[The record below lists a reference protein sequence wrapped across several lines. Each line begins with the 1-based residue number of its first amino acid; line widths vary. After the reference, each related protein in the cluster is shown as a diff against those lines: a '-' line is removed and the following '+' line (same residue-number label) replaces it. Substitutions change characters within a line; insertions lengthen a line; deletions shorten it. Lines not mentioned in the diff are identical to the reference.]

1 MSESLEADVKTNPQG
16 DPITSL
22 EPEQKTNPQGDPITS
37 VAAPKSVDKVD
48 KKDPHAE
55 AKRQKVVT
63 PEWMFKEAPRV
74 REFITGSEVAKE
86 AVRRS
91 NVDFSVAYP
100 ITPQSETMQL
110 IGVLYG
116 EGYVKEYYRGEEE
129 YGVMSAIAGAS
140 RAGVRC
146 FTATAGPGT
155 LRGLEPIASWPG
167 HRLPAVVMF
176 TCRVVNAPLAI
187 QPDNIEIS
195 YLLNCGMILFHAE
208 NQQDLFDFIMAAFII
223 GEKNDVTLPVGV
235 ACDGFFV
242 THARGYVRMQ
252 DREFKLP
259 PREAWRGAVP
269 VLDAENPPA
278 RLSRD
283 APVQKSN
290 FMAYN
295 IHAVWQQEVWAGV
308 ERSKKYINKY
318 INGMLTAENVEGAD
332 ALIVASGS
340 AAAQSREA
348 IRLCKE
354 KGINIGLIKIRSLRP
369 FPTVELRQL
378 CAKAKLIV
386 IPEFNYVGWLAKE
399 VATAI
404 FGHSQAKIIAGPHVY
419 GGQSMPVELILD
431 EVESGLTGKK
441 STNVPQSAIMG
452 TDVDPAAVAHF
463 MQNI

>member
-1 MSESLEADVKTNPQG
+1 MSESLETEV
-16 DPITSL
+16 
-22 EPEQKTNPQGDPITS
+22 KTNPQGDPITS
-37 VAAPKSVDKVD
+37 VAAPKAEA

-55 AKRQKVVT
+55 AKKQTVVT
-63 PEWMFKEAPRV
+63 PEYLFLDASRK
-74 REFITGSEVAKE
+74 REFITGSEAAKE

-91 NVDFSVAYP
+91 NVDFAVAYP

-146 FTATAGPGT
+146 YTATAGPGT
-155 LRGLEPIASWPG
+155 LRGIEPIASWPG
-167 HRLPAVVMF
+167 HRLPAVCMF

-195 YLLNCGMILFHAE
+195 YLLNCGMIVFHAE
-208 NQQDLFDFIMAAFII
+208 NQQDMFDFTMKAFII
-223 GEKNDVTLPVGV
+223 SEKNDVTLPVGV
-235 ACDGFFV
+235 CCDGFFV
-242 THARGYVRMQ
+242 THARGYVHMQ
-252 DREFKLP
+252 DRSMKLP

-295 IHAVWQQEVWAGV
+295 IHAVWQQEVWAAV
-308 ERSKKYINKY
+308 ERSRKYINQY
-318 INGMLTAENVEGAD
+318 MGGLLTAENMDNAD
-332 ALIVASGS
+332 AVIIASGS

-348 IRLCKE
+348 ARLCAD
-354 KGINIGLIKIRSLRP
+354 KGIKVGLIKIRSLRP
-369 FPTVELRQL
+369 FPTDELRKL
-378 CAKAKLIV
+378 CKDTKLIV
-386 IPEFNYVGWLAKE
+386 IPEFNYVGWLARE

-404 FGHSQAKIIAGPHVY
+404 YGHSKAKIIAGPHVY

-441 STNVPQSAIMG
+441 STNVPLSAIMG
-452 TDVDPAAVAHF
+452 ADVDQAAVTHF

>member
-1 MSESLEADVKTNPQG
+1 MMSEALEA
-16 DPITSL
+16 
-22 EPEQKTNPQGDPITS
+22 EQKTNPQGDPITS
-37 VAAPKSVDKVD
+37 VAAPKPTETGAR
-48 KKDPHAE
+48 KDPHAE
-55 AKRQKVVT
+55 AKRQKTVS
-63 PEWMFKEAPRV
+63 PEYLFLEAPRTK
-74 REFITGSEVAKE
+74 EFITGSESAKE

-91 NVDFSVAYP
+91 NVDLAIAYP

-129 YGVMSAIAGAS
+129 VGVMAAMAGGS

-155 LRGLEPIASWPG
+155 LRGLEGISSWPG
-167 HRLPAVVMF
+167 HRLPIVAMF

-187 QPDNIEIS
+187 QPDNVEVA
-195 YLLNCGMILFHAE
+195 YLINNGMIVLHAE
-208 NQQDLFDFIMAAFII
+208 NQQDMYDFIMAGFVIS
-223 GEKNDVTLPVGV
+223 EKNDVTLPVGV
-235 ACDGFFV
+235 CCDGFFV

-252 DREFKLP
+252 DRSMKLP

-295 IHAVWQQEVWAGV
+295 IHAVWQQEVGAAV
-308 ERSKKYINKY
+308 ERSRKYINQY
-318 INGMLTAENVEGAD
+318 MGGLCTAENTEDAD
-332 ALIVASGS
+332 AILIASGS
-340 AAAQSREA
+340 AVAQSREA
-348 IRLCKE
+348 IRLCAD
-354 KGINIGLIKIRSLRP
+354 KGIKVGLIKIRSLRP
-369 FPTVELRQL
+369 FPIPELQQL

-386 IPEFNYVGWLAKE
+386 IPEFNYVAWLAKD
-399 VATAI
+399 VAAAI
-404 FGHSQAKIIAGPHVY
+404 YGHSKAKIIAGPHVY
-419 GGQSMPVELILD
+419 GGMSMPVEMIVD
-431 EVESGLTGKK
+431 EVTGGLTGKK
-441 STNVPQSAIMG
+441 STNVPMSAIMG
-452 TDVDPAAVAHF
+452 CDVDQAAVAHF

>member
-1 MSESLEADVKTNPQG
+1 MLK
-16 DPITSL
+16 L
-22 EPEQKTNPQGDPITS
+22 R
-37 VAAPKSVDKVD
+37 D
-48 KKDPHAE
+48 KKLSL
-55 AKRQKVVT
+55 
-63 PEWMFKEAPRV
+63 PEYMFNEAPRE
-74 REFITGSEVAKE
+74 REFITGSEAAKE

-91 NVDFSVAYP
+91 NVDLSIAYP

-129 YGVMSAIAGAS
+129 YGVMSAIAGGS

-167 HRLPAVVMF
+167 HRLPAVAMF

-187 QPDNIEIS
+187 QPDNIEIA
-195 YLLNCGMILFHAE
+195 YLLQCGMIVFHAE
-208 NQQDLFDFIMAAFII
+208 NQQDLFDYIMKGFII
-223 GEKNDVTLPVGV
+223 SEKNDVTLPVGV
-235 ACDGFFV
+235 CCDGFFV
-242 THARGYVRMQ
+242 THARGYCSMQ
-252 DREFKLP
+252 DKGLKLP
-259 PREAWRGAVP
+259 EREAWRGAVP

-295 IHAVWQQEVWAGV
+295 IHAVWQQEVWAAV
-308 ERSKKYINKY
+308 ERSRKYIDQY
-318 INGMLTAENVEGAD
+318 MDGLIETQNVEDAD
-332 ALIVASGS
+332 VLLIASGS
-340 AAAQSREA
+340 AAAQ
-348 IRLCKE
+348 CKE
-354 KGINIGLIKIRSLRP
+354 AVRECTSKGIQAGLIKIKSLRP
-369 FPTVELRQL
+369 FPTAELRKL

-386 IPEFNYVGWLAKE
+386 VPEFNFVGWLAKD

-404 FGHSQAKIIAGPHVY
+404 YGYSNAKIVGGPHVY
-419 GGQSMPVELILD
+419 GGMSMPVEMIVD
-431 EVESGLTGKK
+431 EVECGLTGKK
-441 STNVPQSAIMG
+441 SNTVPSSAIMG
-452 TDVDPAAVAHF
+452 KVDPDAVAHF

>member
-1 MSESLEADVKTNPQG
+1 MSNPLEPEVKTNPQG
-16 DPITSL
+16 DPITSV

-37 VAAPKSVDKVD
+37 AAPIKVGGSS
-48 KKDPHAE
+48 KDPHE
-55 AKRQKVVT
+55 GAKKQRVVT
-63 PEWMFKEAPRV
+63 PEYMFFEAPRK
-74 REFITGSEVAKE
+74 REFITGSEAAKE

-129 YGVMSAIAGAS
+129 YGVMSAIAGGS

-155 LRGLEPIASWPG
+155 LRGIEPIASWPG
-167 HRLPAVVMF
+167 HRLPAVAMF

-195 YLLNCGMILFHAE
+195 YLLNCGMIVFHAE
-208 NQQDLFDFIMAAFII
+208 NQQDLFDFIMKGFII

-242 THARGYVRMQ
+242 THARNYVDMQ
-252 DREFKLP
+252 EKGIKLP
-259 PREAWRGAVP
+259 PRQAWKGAVP

-295 IHAVWQQEVWAGV
+295 IHAVWQQEVWAAV
-308 ERSKKYINKY
+308 ERSRRYIEQY
-318 INGMLTAENVEGAD
+318 MGGLCAPENVEGAE

-348 IRLCKE
+348 IRLCKDQ
-354 KGINIGLIKIRSLRP
+354 GVTVGFIKIRSLRP
-369 FPTVELRQL
+369 FPTKELRQL

-386 IPEFNYVGWLAKE
+386 VPEFNYVGWLAKD
-399 VATAI
+399 VAAAI
-404 FGHSQAKIIAGPHVY
+404 YGYSNAKIVAGPHVY
-419 GGQSMPVELILD
+419 GGMSMPVEMIVD
-431 EVESGLTGKK
+431 EVIGGLTGKK
-441 STNVPQSAIMG
+441 SIAVPDSAIMG
-452 TDVDPAAVAHF
+452 RDVNQAEVAHF

>member
-1 MSESLEADVKTNPQG
+1 MSETEVKTNPQG
-16 DPITSL
+16 DPITTVAV
-22 EPEQKTNPQGDPITS
+22 PKADRKT
-37 VAAPKSVDKVD
+37 
-48 KKDPHAE
+48 DPHGE
-55 AKRQKVVT
+55 AKRQRIVT
-63 PEWMFKEAPRV
+63 PEYMFHEAPRTK
-74 REFITGSEVAKE
+74 EFITGSEAAKE

-91 NVDFSVAYP
+91 NVDLAIAYP

-110 IGVLYG
+110 VGVLYG

-155 LRGLEPIASWPG
+155 LRGIEPIASWPG
-167 HRLPAVVMF
+167 HRLPAVCMF

-187 QPDNIEIS
+187 QPDNIEVA
-195 YLLNCGMILFHAE
+195 YLLNCGMIVLHAE
-208 NQQDLFDFIMAAFII
+208 NQQDMFDFILAGFTIS
-223 GEKNDVTLPVGV
+223 EKNDVTLPVGV
-235 ACDGFFV
+235 CCDGFFV

-252 DREFKLP
+252 ERGIKLP

-295 IHAVWQQEVWAGV
+295 IHAVWQQEVWAAV
-308 ERSKKYINKY
+308 ERSRKYIHKY
-318 INGMLTAENVEGAD
+318 MGGLLTAENVDGAE
-332 ALIVASGS
+332 AVIIASGS

-348 IRLCKE
+348 VRICAE
-354 KGINIGLIKIRSLRP
+354 KGIKIGMIKVRSLRP
-369 FPTVELRQL
+369 FPTDELRKL
-378 CAKAKLIV
+378 CKDAKLIV
-386 IPEFNYVGWLAKE
+386 IPEFNYVGWLARE

-404 FGHSQAKIIAGPHVY
+404 YGHSKAKIIAGPHVY

-441 STNVPQSAIMG
+441 STNVPLSAIMG
-452 TDVDPAAVAHF
+452 ADVNQADVTHF

>member
-1 MSESLEADVKTNPQG
+1 MSEALEAQ
-16 DPITSL
+16 
-22 EPEQKTNPQGDPITS
+22 QKTNPQGDPITS
-37 VAAPKSVDKVD
+37 VVAPKVDG

-55 AKRQKVVT
+55 AKKQGVVT
-63 PEWMFKEAPRV
+63 PEYMFLEAPRTK
-74 REFITGSEVAKE
+74 EFITGSEAAKE

-91 NVDFSVAYP
+91 NVDLAIAYP

-110 IGVLYG
+110 VGVLYG

-129 YGVMSAIAGAS
+129 VGVMAAIAGGS

-155 LRGLEPIASWPG
+155 LRGMEGIASWPG
-167 HRLPAVVMF
+167 HRLPAVAFF

-187 QPDNIEIS
+187 QPDNIEIA
-195 YLLNCGMILFHAE
+195 YLLNCGMIVLHAE
-208 NQQDLFDFIMAAFII
+208 NQQDVFDFIMKGFVIS
-223 GEKNDVTLPVGV
+223 EKNDVTLPVGV

-242 THARGYVRMQ
+242 THARGYVHMQ
-252 DREFKLP
+252 ERGIKLP

-295 IHAVWQQEVWAGV
+295 IHAVWQQEVWAAV
-308 ERSKKYINKY
+308 ERSRKYINRY
-318 INGMLTAENVEGAD
+318 MGGLCTAENVEDAD
-332 ALIVASGS
+332 AVIIASGS

-348 IRLCKE
+348 VRLCKD
-354 KGINIGLIKIRSLRP
+354 KGIKVGLIKIRSLRP
-369 FPTVELRQL
+369 FPTRELRQL
-378 CAKAKLIV
+378 CGKTKLIV
-386 IPEFNYVGWLAKE
+386 VPEFNYVGWLAKE

-404 FGHSQAKIIAGPHVY
+404 YGYSKAKIIGGPRVY

-441 STNVPQSAIMG
+441 STNVAMSQVMG
-452 TDVDPAAVAHF
+452 TEVDPEAVAHF
-463 MQNI
+463 MRSM

>member
-1 MSESLEADVKTNPQG
+1 MSETMEPEVKTNPQG
-16 DPITSL
+16 DVISTAAV
-22 EPEQKTNPQGDPITS
+22 QKSDG
-37 VAAPKSVDKVD
+37 
-48 KKDPHAE
+48 KKDPHE
-55 AKRQKVVT
+55 AAKKQKVVT
-63 PEWMFKEAPRV
+63 PEYLFLEAPREK
-74 REFITGSEVAKE
+74 EFITGSEAAKE

-167 HRLPAVVMF
+167 HRLPAVCMF

-195 YLLNCGMILFHAE
+195 YLLNCGMIVFHAE
-208 NQQDLFDFIMAAFII
+208 NQQDMFDQIMAGFII
-223 GEKNDVTLPVGV
+223 SEKNDVTLPVGV
-235 ACDGFFV
+235 CCDGFFV

-252 DREFKLP
+252 DKSMKLP

-295 IHAVWQQEVWAGV
+295 IHAVWQQEVWAAV
-308 ERSKKYINKY
+308 ERSRKYINRY
-318 INGMLTAENVEGAD
+318 MGGLCTAENTDKAEA
-332 ALIVASGS
+332 IIIASGS

-348 IRLCKE
+348 ARLCAE
-354 KGINIGLIKIRSLRP
+354 KGIKVGIIKVRSLRP
-369 FPTVELRQL
+369 FPTQELRLL
-378 CAKAKLIV
+378 CKDAKLIV
-386 IPEFNYVGWLAKE
+386 VPEFNYVGWLAKD
-399 VATAI
+399 VAAAI
-404 FGHSQAKIIAGPHVY
+404 YGHSKAKIIAGPHVY

-441 STNVPQSAIMG
+441 STNVPLSAIMG
-452 TDVDPAAVAHF
+452 TVDDPAAVAHF
-463 MQNI
+463 MRNI

>member
-1 MSESLEADVKTNPQG
+1 
-16 DPITSL
+16 
-22 EPEQKTNPQGDPITS
+22 
-37 VAAPKSVDKVD
+37 
-48 KKDPHAE
+48 
-55 AKRQKVVT
+55 
-63 PEWMFKEAPRV
+63 MFFEAPRE
-74 REFITGSEVAKE
+74 REFITGSECAKE

-91 NVDFSVAYP
+91 NVDLSVAYP

-155 LRGLEPIASWPG
+155 LRGIEPIASWPG
-167 HRLPAVVMF
+167 HRLPAVAMF

-187 QPDNIEIS
+187 QPDNIEIT
-195 YLLNCGMILFHAE
+195 YLLNCGMILFHSE
-208 NQQDLFDFIMAAFII
+208 NQQDLFDFLMKAFVIS
-223 GEKNDVTLPVGV
+223 EKNDVTLPVGV

-242 THARGYVRMQ
+242 THARGYCSMP
-252 DREFKLP
+252 DRGLKLP

-295 IHAVWQQEVWAGV
+295 IHAVWQQEVWAAV
-308 ERSKKYINKY
+308 ERSRKYIDLY
-318 INGMLTAENVEGAD
+318 MGGLLEAQNVED
-332 ALIVASGS
+332 AEVLLIASGS
-340 AAAQSREA
+340 AAAQSREGV
-348 IRLCKE
+348 RLCKE
-354 KGINIGLIKIRSLRP
+354 KGIKAGLIKIRSLRP
-369 FPTVELRQL
+369 FPTNELRKL

-386 IPEFNYVGWLAKE
+386 VPEFNYVGWLAKE

-404 FGHSQAKIIAGPHVY
+404 FGYSKAKIVAGPHVY
-419 GGQSMPVELILD
+419 GGMSMPVEMILD
-431 EVESGLTGKK
+431 EIVCGLTGKK
-441 STNVPQSAIMG
+441 SSAVPSSDIMG
-452 TDVDPAAVAHF
+452 MEVDPAEVSHF
-463 MQNI
+463 LQNI

>member
-1 MSESLEADVKTNPQG
+1 MSEALE
-16 DPITSL
+16 S
-22 EPEQKTNPQGDPITS
+22 EQKTNPQGDPITS
-37 VAAPKSVDKVD
+37 VAAPKSDA

-55 AKRQKVVT
+55 AKKQKVVT
-63 PEWMFKEAPRV
+63 PEYMFLEAPRAK
-74 REFITGSEVAKE
+74 EFITGSEAAKE

-91 NVDFSVAYP
+91 NVDISIAYP

-129 YGVMSAIAGAS
+129 YGVMSAIAGGS

-155 LRGLEPIASWPG
+155 LRGIEPIASWPG
-167 HRLPAVVMF
+167 HRLPAVCMF

-187 QPDNIEIS
+187 QPDNIEVS
-195 YLLNCGMILFHAE
+195 YLLNCGMIVFHAE
-208 NQQDLFDFIMAAFII
+208 NQQDMFDFILAGFII
-223 GEKNDVTLPVGV
+223 SEKNDVTLPVGV
-235 ACDGFFV
+235 CCDGFFV

-252 DREFKLP
+252 DRGIKLP
-259 PREAWRGAVP
+259 AREAWRGAVP

-295 IHAVWQQEVWAGV
+295 IHAVWQQEVWAAV
-308 ERSKKYINKY
+308 ERSRKYIDKY
-318 INGMLTAENVEGAD
+318 MGGLCTAENMENAD
-332 ALIVASGS
+332 AVIIASGS

-348 IRLCKE
+348 VRLCAE
-354 KGINIGLIKIRSLRP
+354 KGMKVGLIKVRSLRP
-369 FPTVELRQL
+369 FPTQELRDL
-378 CAKAKLIV
+378 CKNTKLIV

-404 FGHSQAKIIAGPHVY
+404 YGHSKAKIIAGPHVY
-419 GGQSMPVELILD
+419 GGQSMPVELIVD

-441 STNVPQSAIMG
+441 STNVPLSAIMG
-452 TDVDPAAVAHF
+452 TDVDQAAMGHF
-463 MQNI
+463 MRSI

>member
-1 MSESLEADVKTNPQG
+1 MSESQETEVKTNPQG
-16 DPITSL
+16 DPV
-22 EPEQKTNPQGDPITS
+22 TS
-37 VAAPKSVDKVD
+37 VAAPKPSGKV
-48 KKDPHAE
+48 DPHAE
-55 AKRQKVVT
+55 AKKQKVVSADY
-63 PEWMFKEAPRV
+63 MFLEAPRE
-74 REFITGSEVAKE
+74 REFITGSEAAKE

-91 NVDFSVAYP
+91 NVDVSVAYP

-155 LRGLEPIASWPG
+155 LRGIEPIASWPG
-167 HRLPAVVMF
+167 HRLPAVCMF

-187 QPDNIEIS
+187 QPDNIEVS
-195 YLLNCGMILFHAE
+195 YLLNCGMLVFHAE
-208 NQQDLFDFIMAAFII
+208 NQQDLFDFIMAGFII
-223 GEKNDVTLPVGV
+223 SEMNDVTIPVGV

-242 THARGYVRMQ
+242 THARGYCSMQ
-252 DREFKLP
+252 DRGIKLP

-295 IHAVWQQEVWAGV
+295 IHAVWQQEIWAAV
-308 ERSKKYINKY
+308 ERSRKYINKY
-318 INGMLTAENVEGAD
+318 MGGLCTAENTEGAD
-332 ALIVASGS
+332 VLLIASGS
-340 AAAQSREA
+340 AVAQSREA
-348 IRLCKE
+348 ARLCKD
-354 KGINIGLIKIRSLRP
+354 KGYNVGLIKVRSLRP
-369 FPTVELRQL
+369 FPTMELRKL

-404 FGHSQAKIIAGPHVY
+404 YGHSKAKIIAGPHVY

-441 STNVPQSAIMG
+441 STNVPLSDIMG
-452 TDVDPAAVAHF
+452 TDVNQADVNHF

>member
-1 MSESLEADVKTNPQG
+1 MMSEA
-16 DPITSL
+16 L
-22 EPEQKTNPQGDPITS
+22 EPQQKTNPQGDPITS
-37 VAAPKSVDKVD
+37 VSAPKADG
-48 KKDPHAE
+48 KKDPHAD

-63 PEWMFKEAPRV
+63 PEYMFLEAPRTK
-74 REFITGSEVAKE
+74 EFITGSEAAKE
-86 AVRRS
+86 AIRRS
-91 NVDFSVAYP
+91 NVDLAIAYP

-110 IGVLYG
+110 VGVLYG

-129 YGVMSAIAGAS
+129 VGVMAAIAGGS

-146 FTATAGPGT
+146 YTATAGPGT
-155 LRGLEPIASWPG
+155 LRGREGIASWPG
-167 HRLPAVVMF
+167 HRLPAVCMF

-195 YLLNCGMILFHAE
+195 YLLNCGMIVFHAE
-208 NQQDLFDFIMAAFII
+208 NQQDMYDFTMKAFVIS
-223 GEKNDVTLPVGV
+223 EKNDVTLPVGV
-235 ACDGFFV
+235 CCDGFFV

-252 DREFKLP
+252 DRGMKLP
-259 PREAWRGAVP
+259 PREPWRGAVP

-295 IHAVWQQEVWAGV
+295 IHAVWQQEVWAAV
-308 ERSKKYINKY
+308 ERSRKYINQY
-318 INGMLTAENVEGAD
+318 MGGLLSSENMDNAD
-332 ALIVASGS
+332 AVIIASGS

-348 IRLCKE
+348 ARLCAD
-354 KGINIGLIKIRSLRP
+354 KGIKVGLIKVRSLRP
-369 FPTVELRQL
+369 FPTDELRKL
-378 CAKAKLIV
+378 CKDTKLIV
-386 IPEFNYVGWLAKE
+386 IPEFNYVGWLARE

-404 FGHSQAKIIAGPHVY
+404 YGHSKAKIIAGPHVY
-419 GGQSMPVELILD
+419 GGQSMPVELIVD

-441 STNVPQSAIMG
+441 STNVPLSAIMG
-452 TDVDPAAVAHF
+452 TDVDQSAVTHF

>member
-1 MSESLEADVKTNPQG
+1 M
-16 DPITSL
+16 

-37 VAAPKSVDKVD
+37 VAVPKADV
-48 KKDPHAE
+48 KKDPHE
-55 AKRQKVVT
+55 DAKKQRVVT
-63 PEWMFKEAPRV
+63 LEYLLQEAPRTK
-74 REFITGSEVAKE
+74 EFITGSEAAKE
-86 AVRRS
+86 AIRRS
-91 NVDFSVAYP
+91 NVDMAIAYP

-110 IGVLYG
+110 VGVLYG

-129 YGVMSAIAGAS
+129 VGVMAAIAGGS

-155 LRGLEPIASWPG
+155 LRGLEGIASWPG
-167 HRLPAVVMF
+167 HRLPAVAMF

-187 QPDNIEIS
+187 QPDNIEIA
-195 YLLNCGMILFHAE
+195 YLLNCGMIVFHAE
-208 NQQDLFDFIMAAFII
+208 NQQDMFDFIMAGFII
-223 GEKNDVTLPVGV
+223 SEMNDVTLPVGV
-235 ACDGFFV
+235 CCDGFFV

-252 DREFKLP
+252 DKSMKLP

-295 IHAVWQQEVWAGV
+295 IHAVWQQEVWAAV
-308 ERSKKYINKY
+308 ERSRKYITKY
-318 INGMLTAENVEGAD
+318 MGGLCTAENMDKAD
-332 ALIVASGS
+332 VVIVASGS

-348 IRLCKE
+348 ARLCKE
-354 KGINIGLIKIRSLRP
+354 KGIKVGLVKVRSLRP
-369 FPTVELRQL
+369 FPTKELREL
-378 CAKAKLIV
+378 CKDVKLIV
-386 IPEFNYVGWLAKE
+386 VPEFNYVGWLAKE

-404 FGHSQAKIIAGPHVY
+404 YGHSKAKIIAGPHVY

-441 STNVPQSAIMG
+441 STNVPLSAIMG
-452 TDVDPAAVAHF
+452 VDDPAAMAHF
-463 MQNI
+463 MRSI